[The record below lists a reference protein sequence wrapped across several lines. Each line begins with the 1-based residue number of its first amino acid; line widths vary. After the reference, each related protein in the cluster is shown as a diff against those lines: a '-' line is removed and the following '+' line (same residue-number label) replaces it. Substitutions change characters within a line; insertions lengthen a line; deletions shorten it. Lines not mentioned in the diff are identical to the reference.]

1 MSERTG
7 LGRKTGQRG
16 LLIASYQRLEKR
28 LCRAITPAA
37 EAGCVPAPLVPPGP
51 LQTKQPCHLH
61 AQLSRGQSCHRQKKS
76 CIYARRVASAVSS
89 SLRTCRLW
97 PARLPSGEFSRQE
110 YWSVWANT
118 GRHPL
123 LEHCTS
129 CCPSRQLPSTWCCQ
143 NPCDPSICTTP
154 HTWPSQRQTQVLQ
167 GSPRSKPQ
175 WTTHMQRWK

>member
-1 MSERTG
+1 MPVT
-7 LGRKTGQRG
+7 RG
-16 LLIASYQRLEKR
+16 SKKDSDG
-28 LCRAITPAA
+28 AITPVA
-37 EAGCVPAPLVPPGP
+37 EAVHVPAHLALPRIPCAAGSPLPRIP
-51 LQTKQPCHLH
+51 
-61 AQLSRGQSCHRQKKS
+61 QLASSCATFSFNSHWDRTATGKKKS
-76 CIYARRVASAVSS
+76 CIYARRVASVVSS

-97 PARLPSGEFSRQE
+97 PARLLSGEFSRQE

-123 LEHCTS
+123 LEHCIS
-129 CCPSRQLPSTWCCQ
+129 CCPNHQLPSTWCCQ

-175 WTTHMQRWK
+175 WTTHMQKWK